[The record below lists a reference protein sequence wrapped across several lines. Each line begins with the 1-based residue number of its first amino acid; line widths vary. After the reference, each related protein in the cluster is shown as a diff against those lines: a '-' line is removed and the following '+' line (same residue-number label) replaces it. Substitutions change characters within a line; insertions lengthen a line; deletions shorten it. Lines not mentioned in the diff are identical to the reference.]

1 MPKAN
6 SSPAPQLPQNRRF
19 SYSFNRIGHALAQHM
34 LFHIDREFGLKLAEY
49 RILSVLAERKSPSI
63 KDIALHTQLD
73 KAHVT
78 RALADLVRR
87 GLVTQIVDKQDRR
100 LRVVKLTRSGQALVV
115 ATLPYSIARQER
127 LERRLTASELRVL
140 WKALAVLTEESALM
154 LSEVER
160 GSRRR
165 RDAAPIGER
174 KR

>member
-1 MPKAN
+1 MIA
-6 SSPAPQLPQNRRF
+6 
-19 SYSFNRIGHALAQHM
+19 HALAQHM
-34 LFHIDREFGLKLAEY
+34 LLHIDREFGLNLAEY
-49 RILSVLAERKSPSI
+49 RILSVLADRKSPSI
-63 KDIALHTQLD
+63 KDIAAHAQLD

-78 RALADLVRR
+78 RALADLIGR

-100 LRVVKLTRSGQALVV
+100 LRVVKLRGPGRAMIE
-115 ATLPYSIARQER
+115 ATLPIAIERQQR

-165 RDAAPIGER
+165 RESLRRSVKGNPDASSRLRAASL
-174 KR
+174 